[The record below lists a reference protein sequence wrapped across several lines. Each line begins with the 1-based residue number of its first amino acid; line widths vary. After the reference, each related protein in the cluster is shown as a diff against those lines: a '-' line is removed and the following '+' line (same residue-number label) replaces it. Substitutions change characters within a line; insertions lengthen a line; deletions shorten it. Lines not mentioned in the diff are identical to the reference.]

1 MILKP
6 VRNSKKVD
14 SITENDIG
22 GGTLVSECICMHALA
37 YQTYMHTQTLV
48 HTYIHKTTP
57 KKEITVP
64 TSSKHP
70 RSLRENELEVNRQ
83 GAGGIVSKL
92 FPKGP
97 GEALSLQV

>member
-1 MILKP
+1 MVILKP

-57 KKEITVP
+57 KKKSQYPPAPSI
-64 TSSKHP
+64 
-70 RSLRENELEVNRQ
+70 
-83 GAGGIVSKL
+83 
-92 FPKGP
+92 P
-97 GEALSLQV
+97 GH